1 MQKYRVLISGATGWL
16 GREILNIF
24 SEDNFDE
31 TRINL
36 ISSKNQEVVVN
47 GNKFEVKSFKN
58 YQSIDSVNSYF
69 DFAFLAKNKLDKVG
83 PEKFKEINSEIIS
96 NSASLI
102 KRISPKTVILSSS
115 GAIYNMKK
123 YSQDEILY
131 SDLKKMQEELIVK
144 ACDVSGSNLIV
155 SRIFNL
161 SGRGIPKESNFA
173 LADLMLKG
181 IRDMDLVINS
191 KYLVTRKY
199 SDVTQLLRLLVQMA
213 YREQNYVFDSGGTKI
228 ELRVLANEI
237 IRVIKSKSKVIA
249 SKIKSNTEKDDY
261 FSDSNVYENLLTN
274 FLGEGSLTIE
284 KQIQNTKNYLI
295 NVI

>member
-24 SEDNFDE
+24 SEANFDE

>member
-24 SEDNFDE
+24 SEANFDE

-237 IRVIKSKSKVIA
+237 IRVIKSNSKVIA